1 MSVSKANERLKS
13 GKVGVAIAQRGDRLS
28 LVATL
33 PPKPNSKRSD
43 WHQQRISLEVYAN
56 QQGIQFAEAEAH
68 KISRLIA
75 NKIFDWQ
82 SYLKIQSGLEVPLK
96 LLIQRFKDDFFSKG
110 RSVETWLSDYWKVFK
125 RLPLEEPLQSDRI
138 MELIRAT
145 APNTKTRKRY
155 CIALSKLAKFAEIPI
170 DLSEY
175 MGNYSTSSVGDRHI
189 PTDDLIV
196 QTYAIVPNQNYQ
208 FLYGLLATYGL
219 RPHELFLLDFS
230 SMPILQIKDGGKS
243 GNRRVWAF
251 LPEWINLFDL
261 NNPKFPKTTR
271 PKTVSTQFYKYDLPF
286 HPYALR
292 HAWAIR
298 TMSMGLPLELAA
310 KQMGHSMTIHSK
322 VYHRWISDRQHEKA
336 YKEIFNL

>member
-1 MSVSKANERLKS
+1 MSVEKANQRLKS
-13 GKVGVAIAQRGDRLS
+13 AKIGVAIAKRGDRLS

-33 PPKPNSKRSD
+33 PPKPQSSRSD
-43 WHQQRISLEVYAN
+43 WHQQRISLDIYAN
-56 QQGIQFAEAEAH
+56 QQGIQYAESEAH

-75 NKIFDWQ
+75 NKIFTWE
-82 SYLKIQSGLEVPLK
+82 SYLKIDTGLGVSIK
-96 LLIQRFKDDFFSKG
+96 VLIEKFKDDFFSKG
-110 RSVETWLSDYWKVFK
+110 RSVETWNVDYWKVFK
-125 RLPLEEPLQSDRI
+125 HLPPDRAISTDLI
-138 MELIRAT
+138 MELVKKT
-145 APNTKTRKRY
+145 EPNSKTRKRY
-155 CIALSKLAKFAEIPI
+155 CIALSKLSKFAGEPI

-175 MGNYSTSSVGDRHI
+175 VGNYSTNSVSDRHI
-189 PTDDLIV
+189 PSDNLIIK
-196 QTYAIVPNQNYQ
+196 TYSTIPNESYK

-219 RPHELFLLDFS
+219 RPHELFLLEFQ

-251 LPEWINLFDL
+251 LPEWVELFDL
-261 NNPKFPKTTR
+261 NNPKFPQTTR

-298 TMSMGLPLELAA
+298 TMTYNLPLELAA

-336 YKEIFNL
+336 YKDIFKL